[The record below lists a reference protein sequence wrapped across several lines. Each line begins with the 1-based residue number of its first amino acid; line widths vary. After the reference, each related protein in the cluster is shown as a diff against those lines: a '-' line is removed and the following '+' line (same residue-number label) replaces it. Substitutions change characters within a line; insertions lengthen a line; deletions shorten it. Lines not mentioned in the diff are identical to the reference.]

1 MAVTINRD
9 TGFLGMLGSL
19 KLIINGKVV
28 GKVAHN
34 NTIELDLPHDEAILH
49 ISQGGSRSNKVE
61 VRDGDTLVVKT
72 VTRTKILFLL
82 MFAVPTLLTF
92 FPNTYSNRP
101 YIGITAIVVIGIILL
116 ASETYK
122 ITKIP

>member
-1 MAVTINRD
+1 MAIKINRS
-9 TGFLGMLGSL
+9 TGLIGMAGSL
-19 KLIINGKVV
+19 KLMINGKVV

-34 NTIELDLPHDEAILH
+34 DTIKLESPQEEAILS
-49 ISQGGSRSNKVE
+49 ISHGGSRSNKVA
-61 VRDGDTLVVKT
+61 VRDGDILVIKT

-82 MFAVPTLLTF
+82 MFAVPTLLSF
-92 FPNTYSNRP
+92 FPNTNSNRP
-101 YIGITAIVVIGIILL
+101 YLSIAAIVVIGIILL

>member
-19 KLIINGKVV
+19 KLMIDGKIV

-34 NTIELDLPHDEAILH
+34 DTIKLELPQEEAILS
-49 ISQGGSRSNKVE
+49 ISQGGSRSNKVR
-61 VRDGDTLVVKT
+61 VRNGDKFVVKT

-101 YIGITAIVVIGIILL
+101 YIGIAAIVVIGIILL

>member
-1 MAVTINRD
+1 MAIKINRS
-9 TGFLGMLGSL
+9 TGLIGMAGSL
-19 KLIINGKVV
+19 KLMINGKVV

-34 NTIELDLPHDEAILH
+34 DTIKLESPQEEAILS
-49 ISQGGSRSNKVE
+49 ISHGGSRSNKVA
-61 VRDGDTLVVKT
+61 VRGGDTLVIKT

-82 MFAVPTLLTF
+82 MFAVPTLLSF

-101 YIGITAIVVIGIILL
+101 YLSIAAIVVIGIILL